1 MLLHGFPS
9 SSRMFE
15 PLFARL
21 CDRYY
26 FIAPDYAGFGHSD
39 WPDSGVFA
47 YTFDRLAT
55 VIEHF
60 IQAVG
65 LNRYSLYLQ
74 DYGGP
79 VGFRMAMA
87 HPERLDSLIIQNA
100 VAHENGLGP
109 LWATR
114 RAF

>member
-1 MLLHGFPS
+1 MRP
-9 SSRMFE
+9 
-15 PLFARL
+15 
-21 CDRYY
+21 RYY

-79 VGFRMAMA
+79 VLGFRMAMA

-100 VAHENGLGP
+100 VAP
-109 LWATR
+109 
-114 RAF
+114 